1 MHTNWERHSASLAIA
16 GFANIVPGVRI
27 PGVLYNISDLALKT
41 MHTNAYEWFECIRDA
56 YKNGENMEKWK
67 AHPTRANIFIN
78 QEDGLMYERS
88 NSGWHNMLPGQ
99 KMTELQELE
108 AYRKADGVVRM
119 TSRSRGKGGPP
130 ADQVPGEDTTNE

>member
-1 MHTNWERHSASLAIA
+1 ME
-16 GFANIVPGVRI
+16 
-27 PGVLYNISDLALKT
+27 KT
-41 MHTNAYEWFECIRDA
+41 
-56 YKNGENMEKWK
+56 EKWK
-67 AHPTRANIFIN
+67 PHPTRKNIFIN

-119 TSRSRGKGGPP
+119 TSRSRGRVAPP
-130 ADQVPGEDTTNE
+130 SDQTPDEDTTNE

>member
-1 MHTNWERHSASLAIA
+1 M
-16 GFANIVPGVRI
+16 
-27 PGVLYNISDLALKT
+27 
-41 MHTNAYEWFECIRDA
+41 
-56 YKNGENMEKWK
+56 ENYEKWK
-67 AHPTRANIFIN
+67 PHPTRDNIFIS

-119 TSRSRGKGGPP
+119 TSRSRGRVAPP
-130 ADQVPGEDTTNE
+130 SDQTPDEDTTNE